1 MSNIFNNMT
10 TSDYITLAIALFGA
24 VGTLITWGHYLLTNR
39 KDFDINILKY
49 NYKDERW
56 VFDLQIINNSQS
68 PLTVTRIEL
77 VSQDKTVMCE
87 TLPKYVGRQSRT
99 IKGEEVV
106 IQTYLSLALP
116 INLAPQGGIGGC
128 ILFQVPQSF
137 LQSPSNTVTFRV
149 YSNRGQKSEK
159 TVLLPHTLTA
169 AEGGRL

>member
-1 MSNIFNNMT
+1 MT

-39 KDFDINILKY
+39 KDFDINILRY
-49 NYKDERW
+49 NYKDDEW
-56 VFDLQIINNSQS
+56 LFDLQIINNSQS

-77 VSQDKTVMCE
+77 VSQDKTAMCE
-87 TLPKYVGRQSRT
+87 TLPKFIGKQYLTQ
-99 IKGEEVV
+99 KGEEII
-106 IQTYLSLALP
+106 IQTHLSLALP

-137 LQSPSNTVTFRV
+137 LQSSSSTVTFRV

-159 TVLLPHTLTA
+159 TVSLPHTLTA
-169 AEGGRL
+169 AEGGQL